1 MTTLLETPP
10 EQLDRPSLPPAR
22 GPLSAAVLALL
33 RGEPVAAPATG
44 HADPYGDDLH
54 LALHLCYELHYRG
67 FAGVDDALEWD
78 LRQLAFRAALEERFL
93 AALRADVPGGEDV
106 DAAVAELLVEPV
118 DGTGVSHH
126 LAREG
131 EPWQFREYIAQRSH
145 YHRKE
150 ADPQAWVIPRLQGQ
164 AKAGLVTVE
173 HDEYGG
179 GRGQHMHSTLFA
191 AMMTELGLDPT
202 YGAYLAVIPAPV
214 LAEVNFQTL
223 CGLRRGLR
231 GASVGQFALIELT
244 SSPGSARLVR
254 AAQRLGLGPATEHF
268 YAEHVEADAGHEQ
281 ILRHDVLRPL
291 LTLEPRLARD
301 VVLGIQGGTLLGD
314 RFGEALLGAWSA
326 GGSSLLGPLA
336 D

>member
-1 MTTLLETPP
+1 VTTLLETPS
-10 EQLDRPSLPPAR
+10 EQLDRPPLPPAR

-33 RGEPVAAPATG
+33 RGEPVAAPG
-44 HADPYGDDLH
+44 VDRADPYGDDLH

-78 LRQLAFRAALEERFL
+78 LHQLAVRQALEDRFL

-106 DAAVAELLVEPV
+106 EATVAGLLVEPL

-126 LAREG
+126 LAGEG
-131 EPWQFREYIAQRSH
+131 ERWQFREYIAQRSH

-173 HDEYGG
+173 HDEHGG
-179 GRGQHMHSTLFA
+179 GRAAHMHSTLFA

-202 YGAYLAVIPAPV
+202 YGAYLALTPAPV

-223 CGLRRGLR
+223 CGLRRTLR

-254 AAQRLGLGPATEHF
+254 AAQRLGLGPATEYF

-281 ILRHDVLRPL
+281 ILRHGVLRPL
-291 LTLEPRLARD
+291 LVLEPQLARD
-301 VVLGIQGGTLLGD
+301 VVFGIQGSTLLGD
-314 RFGEALLGAWSA
+314 HFG
-326 GGSSLLGPLA
+326 
-336 D
+336 